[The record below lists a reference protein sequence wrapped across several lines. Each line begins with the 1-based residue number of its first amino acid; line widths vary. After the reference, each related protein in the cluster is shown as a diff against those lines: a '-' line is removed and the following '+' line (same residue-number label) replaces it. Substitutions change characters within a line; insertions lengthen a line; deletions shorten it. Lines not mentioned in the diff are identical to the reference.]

1 MYFFKLQIDPS
12 ACCLFDVFQLFQV
25 SPDKDLESNVSF
37 LQETCET
44 ADRHPLKF
52 HLKAEGHFDEKLQF
66 LAWPALTNLFLASQ
80 DALVSVTRRSRSDV
94 RQ

>member
-52 HLKAEGHFDEKLQF
+52 HLKGAGHFDEKI
-66 LAWPALTNLFLASQ
+66 AISSMAYTY
-80 DALVSVTRRSRSDV
+80 
-94 RQ
+94 